1 MEPVSYTFLTC
12 NLNHAQETSEA
23 VENLSH
29 AQETA
34 KARNGWDER
43 RERGWCAEVPL
54 AAMEF
59 RDREATEKI
68 YKENWLGQKEGE
80 RLGRLM
86 RGGGNERKGLG

>member
-12 NLNHAQETSEA
+12 NLNHAQET
-23 VENLSH
+23 
-29 AQETA
+29 A
-34 KARNGWDER
+34 KAGNGWDER

-54 AAMEF
+54 AAMGF
-59 RDREATEKI
+59 RNREATEKI

-80 RLGRLM
+80 RLVRLM